1 MAAYSHFALPKG
13 PYTSQVHHQFLRSIP
28 QIAHQQETI
37 PVILTIQTLYYRG
50 QFPPMW
56 AADGHL
62 ALPNG
67 PCPHQVRHQL
77 TKSIPQNCLPE
88 RKTILV
94 ILTIQRSSSLPGW
107 LLKATWPCPKALNS
121 SQVRHPFPRSIPQ
134 NCSPER
140 DNSCDL
146 DHTEVKCPPRL
157 AALTHPRSTT

>member
-1 MAAYSHFALPKG
+1 MSSQVGCIQPFALPKG

-28 QIAHQQETI
+28 QIAHQKETI

-56 AADGHL
+56 AADRHL

-77 TKSIPQNCLPE
+77 TKSIPPKLLT
-88 RKTILV
+88 RK
-94 ILTIQRSSSLPGW
+94 
-107 LLKATWPCPKALNS
+107 K
-121 SQVRHPFPRSIPQ
+121 
-134 NCSPER
+134 

-146 DHTEVKCPPRL
+146 DHTEVKFSPRL
-157 AALTHPRSTT
+157 AAESHLALPEGPKLISGPPPISKVHPPKLLTRKRQFL

>member
-1 MAAYSHFALPKG
+1 M
-13 PYTSQVHHQFLRSIP
+13 
-28 QIAHQQETI
+28 
-37 PVILTIQTLYYRG
+37 ILTIQRSSSLTGLLLTTTWPCPKAPTHPMSVANFQG
-50 QFPPMW
+50 PSPKIAHQFPPMW
-56 AADGHL
+56 AADRHL

-146 DHTEVKCPPRL
+146 GHTDRHLALPYGPCPHQVR
-157 AALTHPRSTT
+157 H